1 MNSLPKTVTRQ
12 RRGCDLNPGLSALE
26 SSTLTTQLPSHPN
39 HYCSTCA
46 GRSDMPQKGKKTRA
60 KTAPQALDKTQTS
73 ETGAAAAAAS
83 QCIKENIWQ
92 LFATR
97 RAGDTKLQYRPWPC
111 TMVAMDGA
119 MELSPCRL
127 PAIVQKPAA
136 GSPSPSCLPQRHP
149 ATVQT
154 RADLL
159 GPPRQL
165 VHAYWLLI
173 LLPRDAMHPRY

>member
-1 MNSLPKTVTRQ
+1 
-12 RRGCDLNPGLSALE
+12 
-26 SSTLTTQLPSHPN
+26 
-39 HYCSTCA
+39 
-46 GRSDMPQKGKKTRA
+46 MPQKGKKTRA
-60 KTAPQALDKTQTS
+60 KTAPQAQDKTQTS

-83 QCIKENIWQ
+83 PCIKENIWQ

-119 MELSPCRL
+119 MGLSPCRL

-159 GPPRQL
+159 AATSAG
-165 VHAYWLLI
+165 ACLLAVDFI
-173 LLPRDAMHPRY
+173 TARCYASAVLAMALCLSVRLSVRH